1 MLSVTVMAS
10 TDLLTLP
17 DVDAAIAGLTRR
29 RFEHAEPRTARRC
42 HATLMFVDI
51 RGSMALSC
59 AIDPDDWWALLDDL
73 FERMCDAVYAL
84 GGWVESFTGDGI
96 AAVFESSGGDGDHD
110 DHAIRACLAG
120 VRVLS
125 AVRAAAAALVDHTGH
140 ELAVRVGINSGH
152 IMVGTIGG
160 RYQHS
165 HIASG
170 YAMALAKRMETL
182 AVPGRICLSEHT
194 AALVADEFGVR
205 DLGAYPVKGAPAPVG
220 LFELQAAASRD

>member
-1 MLSVTVMAS
+1 MAS
-10 TDLLTLP
+10 TDLLTIP

-29 RFEHAEPRTARRC
+29 RFERAEPRSARRC

-51 RGSMALSC
+51 RGSMALSG
-59 AIDPDDWWALLDDL
+59 AVEPEDWWALLDDL

-96 AAVFESSGGDGDHD
+96 AAVFESGAGGGDDDDDDD

-125 AVRAAAAALVDHTGH
+125 TVRAAAAALEDLTGH
-140 ELAVRVGINSGH
+140 ELAVRVGINSGD
-152 IMVGTIGG
+152 IMVGTIGD
-160 RYQHS
+160 RYQRC

-182 AVPGRICLSEHT
+182 AVPGRICISEHT
-194 AALVADEFGVR
+194 AALVTDAFGVR
-205 DLGAYPVKGAPAPVG
+205 DLGAFPIKGAPAPVG
-220 LFELQAAASRD
+220 LFELGAAASDD

>member
-1 MLSVTVMAS
+1 MAS
-10 TDLLTLP
+10 TDLLTIP

-29 RFEHAEPRTARRC
+29 RFEHTEPRIARRC

-51 RGSMALSC
+51 RGSMALSR
-59 AIDPDDWWALLDDL
+59 AIEPDDWWALLDDL
-73 FERMCDAVYAL
+73 FEHMCEVVYAL
-84 GGWVESFTGDGI
+84 EGWVESFTGDGI
-96 AAVFESSGGDGDHD
+96 AAVFESGAGSDED
-110 DHAIRACLAG
+110 DNNNHAIRACLAG

-125 AVRAAAAALVDHTGH
+125 IVRAAAAAIVDHTGH
-140 ELAVRVGINSGH
+140 ELAVRVGINSGD
-152 IMVGTIGG
+152 IMVGTIGD
-160 RYQHS
+160 RYQRC

-205 DLGAYPVKGAPAPVG
+205 DLGAYPVKGARAPVG
-220 LFELQAAASRD
+220 LFELEAAASDD

>member
-1 MLSVTVMAS
+1 MAS
-10 TDLLTLP
+10 TDLLTIP
-17 DVDAAIAGLTRR
+17 DVDTAIAGLTRR
-29 RFEHAEPRTARRC
+29 RFEHAEPRGPRRC

-51 RGSMALSC
+51 RGSMALSET
-59 AIDPDDWWALLDDL
+59 IEPDDWWALLDDL
-73 FERMCDAVYAL
+73 FERMCDAVYTL

-96 AAVFESSGGDGDHD
+96 AAVFESGGDDD

-125 AVRAAAAALVDHTGH
+125 AVRSAAAALVDDTGH
-140 ELAVRVGINSGH
+140 ELAIRVGINSGD

-160 RYQHS
+160 RYQRS

-205 DLGAYPVKGAPAPVG
+205 DLGAYTVKGAPAPVG
-220 LFELQAAASRD
+220 LFELDAPASD